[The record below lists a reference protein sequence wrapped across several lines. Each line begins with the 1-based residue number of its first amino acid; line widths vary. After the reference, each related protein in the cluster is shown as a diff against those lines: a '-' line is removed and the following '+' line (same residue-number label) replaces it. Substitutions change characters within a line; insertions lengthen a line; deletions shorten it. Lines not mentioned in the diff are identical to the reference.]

1 MMTSIIPS
9 DMALSPMGGR
19 RAKIG
24 RLGREQSTYHHP
36 VPAQEPVFRC
46 SRHCEERGDEAIHLI
61 QATTQLLDCFAS
73 LAMTVSSISAAV

>member
-24 RLGREQSTYHHP
+24 RSGREQSTYDHP
-36 VPAQEPVFRC
+36 VPAQEPGDANKRGYFGC
-46 SRHCEERGDEAIHLI
+46 SL
-61 QATTQLLDCFAS
+61 
-73 LAMTVSSISAAV
+73 SAAELMQ